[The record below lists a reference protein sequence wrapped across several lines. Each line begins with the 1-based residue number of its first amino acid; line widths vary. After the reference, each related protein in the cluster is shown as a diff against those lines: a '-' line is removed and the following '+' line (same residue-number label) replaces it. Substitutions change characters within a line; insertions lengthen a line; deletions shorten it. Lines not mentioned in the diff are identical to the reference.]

1 MNEEE
6 LMKEARRTAETA
18 GLKLLDQEE
27 GLVLTDGT
35 LELTADFARDLHRV
49 KRGNLQRE
57 LLVRA
62 AKIKRNPEPEKGAGD
77 KALTAVDATA
87 GFGEDSLLLAAAGFS
102 VTLFELNPVIAALLQ
117 DALRR
122 AGEIPELKDA
132 ADRMKMICGDS
143 VTQLPLLSFRPDIIL
158 LDPMVPER
166 TKSALV
172 KKKFQLLHLL
182 EQPCADEEALL
193 EAAGR
198 AGASRI
204 IIKRPLKG
212 PYLAHR
218 KPSYSLEGK
227 TIRYDVIVC

>member
-35 LELTADFARDLHRV
+35 LELIADFARDLHRV

-102 VTLFELNPVIAALLQ
+102 VTLFENDPVIAALLS

-122 AGEIPELKDA
+122 AEEVPELSEA
-132 ADRMKMICGDS
+132 VSRMRFIEGDS
-143 VTQLPLLSFRPDIIL
+143 ITAMRRMTEGMFHSGSYDCFKANEGRNETAPPVLPEVIL
-158 LDPMVPER
+158 LDPMFPER
-166 TKSALV
+166 QKSSLV
-172 KKKFQLLHLL
+172 KKKAQNVF
-182 EQPCADEEALL
+182 
-193 EAAGR
+193 
-198 AGASRI
+198 
-204 IIKRPLKG
+204 
-212 PYLAHR
+212 
-218 KPSYSLEGK
+218 K
-227 TIRYDVIVC
+227 TTNIR